1 MKWLVLAEKQKEPT
15 ALTSGMKKGSF
26 YKISGIATKKG
37 EKRLIKKGGSMRTAS
52 RFDADII

>member
-1 MKWLVLAEKQKEPT
+1 MKWLVLAAKQKEPT

-37 EKRLIKKGGSMRTAS
+37 WGA
-52 RFDADII
+52 FDKEGWIDEN